1 MGGAGEWTKDAA
13 EEAGQPVA
21 FPRPGEP
28 FEPAG
33 ELPGE
38 AWWRAV
44 SQPIA
49 HPWRRL
55 ETARSA
61 AGKSRS
67 ELGLA
72 GEG

>member
-1 MGGAGEWTKDAA
+1 M
-13 EEAGQPVA
+13 A